1 MAINT
6 IDARRRGVHTK
17 VDPVVLLRRT
27 VDLDLSTRSTNALV
41 KANILYVGDL
51 ACKTVQELMSIKNM
65 GRTCASEIKERLKNL
80 NLTLDMDI
88 PCWPLE
94 DLEKHV
100 KAIAKEITNRK
111 RREAEEYWEQT
122 SKNIKTLE
130 DEILF
135 FLQPISSHQ
144 HKQIVMRFFGWDGR
158 GRNTLESVGRDFGL
172 TRERIRQVRAKCEQ
186 ELKQFMKQGGLPFT
200 TLERVINY
208 ILEHTPSDLDAIE
221 TGLVDEGI
229 TRDRFSLEGVQTL
242 AEFLGRD
249 AQFATV
255 SLGSKRFTVR
265 SDDRQMYSILTG
277 LSKKAIGH
285 WGMANISD
293 VVAQTEGKIRRT
305 VTGDMV
311 LAAISSYTEFQWLDK
326 PGGWFWS
333 AAVPKNRL
341 LNLIKKILSVAG
353 ELDVTELRAGIGRSC
368 RMNNFLPPTHVLL
381 ELCRQLPWCRVE
393 ATKIAADPPLD
404 WETTLEATEWA
415 VCSVLKEHQSVMSRA
430 DLEKE
435 CLGLGMNHHTF
446 EALLSNSPILSRPC
460 KCMYALRGTDVRP
473 GFVGSRTGPRNGKK
487 KTTLDFGW
495 TDKGEISLLSRI
507 SAGTLRSGVLSIPTP
522 LTSYLGGSF
531 NLRLADG
538 SRIGTIKI
546 KGTSGWSL
554 YSFFRRRG
562 VEAGKYLALVFNLSS
577 REAILS
583 LGNEDLLHGFES
595 HERHAI

>member
-17 VDPVVLLRRT
+17 IDPVVLLRRT
-27 VDLDLSTRSTNALV
+27 VDLDLSARSTNALV
-41 KANILYVGDL
+41 KADILYVGDL
-51 ACKTVQELMSIKNM
+51 ACKTIQELMSIKNL
-65 GRTCASEIKERLKNL
+65 GRTCASEIKERLKKL
-80 NLTLDMDI
+80 NLTLGMDI

-100 KAIAKEITNRK
+100 KALAREVKDRK
-111 RREAEEYWEQT
+111 RREAEEYWEQA

-158 GRNTLESVGRDFGL
+158 GKKTLESVGRDFGL
-172 TRERIRQVRAKCEQ
+172 TRERIRQVCAKCEQ
-186 ELKQFMKQGGLPFT
+186 ELKQFMKQNSLPFM
-200 TLERVINY
+200 TLERAINY
-208 ILEHTPSDLDAIE
+208 ILEHLPSDLDAIE
-221 TGLVDEGI
+221 TGLMEEGI
-229 TRDRFSLEGVQTL
+229 TRERFSLEGIQTL
-242 AEFLGRD
+242 AEFLDRD
-249 AQFATV
+249 VQFATV

-265 SDDRQMYSILTG
+265 SDDRRMYTILTG
-277 LSKKAIGH
+277 LSKKAVGH

-293 VVAQTEGKIRRT
+293 IASQTERKTGQA

-311 LAAISSYTEFQWLDK
+311 LAAISSYTGFQWLDK
-326 PGGWFWS
+326 SCGWFWS

-353 ELDVTELRAGIGRSC
+353 ELDVAELRAGIGRSC
-368 RMNNFLPPTHVLL
+368 RMNNFLPPKHALL

-404 WETTLEATEWA
+404 WEATLETTEWA
-415 VCSVLKEHQSVMSRA
+415 LCSVLKEHQSVMSRA

-435 CLGLGMNHHTF
+435 CLDLGMNHHTF
-446 EALLSNSPILSRPC
+446 EALISNSPILSRPC

-473 GFVGSRTGPRNGKK
+473 GFVGSRREPRNGKK

-495 TDKGEISLLSRI
+495 TGRGEISLLSRI
-507 SAGTLRSGVLSIPTP
+507 SAATLRSGVFSIPTP

-531 NLRLADG
+531 HLRLADG
-538 SRIGTIKI
+538 SSVGTIKI

-554 YSFFRRRG
+554 YSFFRRRA
-562 VEAGKYLALVFNLSS
+562 VEAGKYFTLVFNLSS

-583 LGNEDLLHGFES
+583 LGNEDLLRRFES
-595 HERHAI
+595 HERHAV

>member
-1 MAINT
+1 
-6 IDARRRGVHTK
+6 
-17 VDPVVLLRRT
+17 
-27 VDLDLSTRSTNALV
+27 V
-41 KANILYVGDL
+41 KADILYVGDL
-51 ACKTVQELMSIKNM
+51 ACKTVQELMSIKNL

-94 DLEKHV
+94 DLEKHA
-100 KAIAKEITNRK
+100 KALAEEIKNRK

-122 SKNIKTLE
+122 SQSIQTLE

-135 FLQPISSHQ
+135 FLQPISSHR
-144 HKQIVMRFFGWDGR
+144 HKQIVMRFFGWDG
-158 GRNTLESVGRDFGL
+158 GGKKTLESVGGDFGL
-172 TRERIRQVRAKCEQ
+172 TRERIRQVCAKCEQ
-186 ELKQFMKQGGLPFT
+186 ELKQFMKQNSPPFRA
-200 TLERVINY
+200 LERAIKY
-208 ILEHTPSDLDAIE
+208 ILKHLPSDLDAIE
-221 TGLVDEGI
+221 TGLMEEGLTRKRFNLEGI
-229 TRDRFSLEGVQTL
+229 QTL

-249 AQFATV
+249 VQFTTV
-255 SLGSKRFTVR
+255 SLGSKRFTVS
-265 SDDRQMYSILTG
+265 SDDRRMYTILTV

-293 VVAQTEGKIRRT
+293 IAAQTERKTGQAI
-305 VTGDMV
+305 TGDMV
-311 LAAISSYTEFQWLDK
+311 LAAISSYTGFQWLDRS
-326 PGGWFWS
+326 GGWFWS

-353 ELDVTELRAGIGRSC
+353 ELDVAELRAGIGRSC
-368 RMNNFLPPTHVLL
+368 RMNNFLPPKHVLL
-381 ELCRQLPWCRVE
+381 ELCRQLPWCRVD

-404 WETTLEATEWA
+404 WETTLETTEWA
-415 VCSVLKEHQSVMSRA
+415 LCSVLKEHQPVMSRA

-446 EALLSNSPILSRPC
+446 EALLSNSPILSRPS
-460 KCMYALRGTDVRP
+460 KCMYALRGTDLRPVRP

-487 KTTLDFGW
+487 RTTLEFGW
-495 TDKGEISLLSRI
+495 TGKGEISLLSRI
-507 SAGTLRSGVLSIPTP
+507 SAGTLRSGVFSIPTP

-531 NLRLADG
+531 SLRLADG
-538 SRIGTIKI
+538 SSVGTIKI

-577 REAILS
+577 REVILS

-595 HERHAI
+595 DGRHAL